1 MLSCWSGQRRRPD
14 KKVVIVYKWC
24 WEKACDLSLLLFH
37 FFIKWSSFSNTALP
51 FFPQRRGMTRNS
63 QAKQIRSVYAFWHV
77 PAREIQPER
86 ASQREPA
93 RESQLD
99 RASQREPA
107 RESQPESDPHGRESQ
122 PESVHRGMPPDQDNQ
137 TACGQRHTVTLM
149 HTPKWGRAGSGRK
162 VPPVNKD
169 VKENLSGVGTGSAIA
184 AESTRSFNPWGA
196 VFG

>member
-1 MLSCWSGQRRRPD
+1 M
-14 KKVVIVYKWC
+14 
-24 WEKACDLSLLLFH
+24 
-37 FFIKWSSFSNTALP
+37 
-51 FFPQRRGMTRNS
+51 
-63 QAKQIRSVYAFWHV
+63 
-77 PAREIQPER
+77 PARESQPER

-137 TACGQRHTVTLM
+137 TSCGQRHTVTLM

-184 AESTRSFNPWGA
+184 VVTHSSCCLSGTKFRLEGNMFSVLPLWDEVQAGRKHVLRAESNYGIVLGA
-196 VFG
+196 